1 MNWLT
6 YFEKYSSDRKLL
18 CAVEEEITKLERFGK
33 ESGRLMLLRATADDL
48 RSSINDVERFLDN
61 YVSSA
66 NDPREAGKRA
76 QEKLFI
82 SLRYRQD
89 MSIEATAEAMGVSRD
104 TAYRVRRRI
113 ADHGDLFGSATSAM

>member
-18 CAVEEEITKLERFGK
+18 CAVEEEIAKLERFGK

-48 RSSINDVERFLDN
+48 RSSINDVEHFLDN

-66 NDPREAGKRA
+66 SDPREAGKRA
-76 QEKLFI
+76 QEMLFI

-113 ADHGDLFGSATSAM
+113 ADHGDLFSGTTSAM